1 MKKLIKILDSTREK
15 DNKIVLIWMWTISGK
30 IDKKEFLKL
39 INHI

>member
-15 DNKIVLIWMWTISGK
+15 DDKIVLIWMWTISGK
-30 IDKKEFLKL
+30 IDKQEFLKL